1 MKLLPLGIQTFSDIV
16 NGGYL
21 YIDKTG
27 YIPELITTHRY
38 AFLSRPRRFGK
49 SLFLSTLHEFFSGN
63 RELFK
68 GLALYDH
75 PDWQKYPVIHLD
87 LSDMSTDGFEAFR
100 KSLLRT
106 ISSICE
112 EHGLTPDTEDV
123 SDLFS
128 TLISELARKHD
139 RKVVILIDEFDK
151 PITDN
156 IGQPEIALLIRDLLR
171 SFFGRMK
178 GNDRHIRFALMTGVS
193 KFAKVSLFSG
203 LNQISDISLD
213 PRFSAML
220 GYTQDDLESSFSDRI
235 PEMAVNMNMLKD
247 DLLSEIR
254 SWYNGYS
261 WDGKVRL
268 YNPYSILSLFNLGR
282 FENFWYQ
289 TGSPTFLYSALK
301 TQNYTPEDL
310 DDLRVE
316 SAVLDNIEISE
327 LNTAALFFQTGY
339 LSIKE
344 IEFDGVT
351 PLYRLGY
358 PNREVK
364 QSFFR
369 SLFIDLLDI
378 KTVSV
383 LSAASD
389 LRDSLRNGEPGKFES
404 ILKSLFAR
412 IPSNLYIEEE
422 KYFHSL
428 FMMIMY
434 LCGIDAAAEVNT
446 NVGRIDGV
454 IEFDDLLYIVEFK
467 YSHSPEK
474 GLEQILKKKYYE
486 RYLNSSK
493 EIFLLGVGITRE
505 SVRIATVK
513 VK

>member
-1 MKLLPLGIQTFSDIV
+1 MKLLPLGIQTFSDII

-27 YIPELITTHRY
+27 YIPDLVTKHRY

-63 RELFK
+63 KELFK
-68 GLALYDH
+68 GLDLYTH
-75 PDWQKYPVIHLD
+75 PDWQEFPVVHLD

-100 KSLLRT
+100 RSLLRT
-106 ISSICE
+106 ISSIYE
-112 EHGLTPDTEDV
+112 EHGLSPDTDDV

-128 TLISELARKHD
+128 TLIAELAKRKD
-139 RKVVILIDEFDK
+139 KKVVILIDEYDK

-156 IGQPEIALLIRDLLR
+156 IDHPETALLIRDLLR

-220 GYTQDDLESSFSDRI
+220 GYTQEDIEFSFYERI
-235 PEMAVNMNMLKD
+235 SEMAGMLELPVSA
-247 DLLSEIR
+247 LLAEIK
-254 SWYNGYS
+254 SWYDGYS

-289 TGSPTFLYSALK
+289 TGSPAFLYNALK
-301 TQNYTPEDL
+301 TQNYTPEAL
-310 DDLRVE
+310 EDLRVE

-344 IEFDGVT
+344 VEYDGVT

-369 SLFIDLLDI
+369 SLFIDLLDL
-378 KTVSV
+378 KTASV
-383 LSAASD
+383 VSAASD
-389 LRDSLRNGEPGKFES
+389 IREFLRNGETGKFEA
-404 ILKSLFAR
+404 ILRSLFAK
-412 IPSNLYIEEE
+412 IPSILYIGEE

-434 LCGIDAAAEVNT
+434 LCGIEASAEVNT

-454 IEFDDLLYIVEFK
+454 LEFDDLLYIVEFK
-467 YSHSPEK
+467 YSQAPEK
-474 GLEQILKKKYYE
+474 GLDQILQKKYYE
-486 RYLNSSK
+486 RYLDSPK
-493 EIFLLGVGITRE
+493 KIVLLGVGIDRE
-505 SVRIATVK
+505 SVKVASIEVK
-513 VK
+513 

>member
-1 MKLLPLGIQTFSDIV
+1 VKLLPLGIQTFSDII

-27 YIPELITTHRY
+27 YIPALVTNHRY

-49 SLFLSTLHEFFSGN
+49 SLFLSTLHEFFNGN

-75 PDWQKYPVIHLD
+75 PDWQTYPVIHLD
-87 LSDMSTDGFEAFR
+87 LSDMSTDGFESFR

-112 EHGLTPDTEDV
+112 EHGLTPDTGDV
-123 SDLFS
+123 ADLFS
-128 TLISELARKHD
+128 TLISELAKRHD
-139 RKVVILIDEFDK
+139 KKVVILIDEYDK

-156 IGQPEIALLIRDLLR
+156 IARPETALLIRDLLR

-178 GNDRHIRFALMTGVS
+178 GNDRYIRFALMTGVS

-220 GYTQDDLESSFSDRI
+220 GYTQEDLEFSFSERI
-235 PEMAVNMNMLKD
+235 SEMTEKINMRKGA
-247 DLLSEIR
+247 LLSEIR

-261 WDGKVRL
+261 WDGKIRL
-268 YNPYSILSLFNLGR
+268 YNPYSILNLFNLGR

-289 TGSPTFLYSALK
+289 TGSPSFLYSALK

-310 DDLRVE
+310 ENLRVE

-344 IEFDGVT
+344 IEYDGVT

-369 SLFIDLLDI
+369 SLFIDLLDL

-383 LSAASD
+383 MSAASD
-389 LRDSLRNGEPGKFES
+389 IRDCLRNGETGKFEA
-404 ILKSLFAR
+404 ILSSLFAK
-412 IPSNLYIEEE
+412 IPSVLYIGEER
-422 KYFHSL
+422 YFHSL

-434 LCGIDAAAEVNT
+434 LCGIEASAEVNT

-454 IEFDDLLYIVEFK
+454 LEFEDLLYIVEFK
-467 YSHSPEK
+467 YSQTPEK
-474 GLEQILKKKYYE
+474 GLDQIIKKKYYE

-493 EIFLLGVGITRE
+493 RILLLGVGITRE
-505 SVRIATVK
+505 AVK
-513 VK
+513 VASIEVK

>member
-1 MKLLPLGIQTFSDIV
+1 MKLLPLGIQTFSDII

-27 YIPELITTHRY
+27 YIPDLVTTHRY

-75 PDWQKYPVIHLD
+75 ADWQKYPVLHLD
-87 LSDMSTDGFEAFR
+87 LSDMSTNGFEAFR

-106 ISSICE
+106 ISSIYE
-112 EHGLTPDTEDV
+112 EHGLTPDTDDV
-123 SDLFS
+123 ADLFS
-128 TLISELARKHD
+128 TLIAGLSKKHD
-139 RKVVILIDEFDK
+139 KRVVILIDEYDK

-156 IGQPEIALLIRDLLR
+156 IDQPETALLIRDLLR

-178 GNDRHIRFALMTGVS
+178 GNDRHIRFALLTGVS

-213 PRFSAML
+213 PRFSTLL
-220 GYTQDDLESSFSDRI
+220 GYTQDDLESSFSERI
-235 PEMAVNMNMLKD
+235 PELAQTIDMPKD
-247 DLLSEIR
+247 ALLSEIR

-261 WDGKVRL
+261 WDGKVSL

-289 TGSPTFLYSALK
+289 TGSPSFLYNALK

-310 DDLRVE
+310 EGLRVE

-344 IEFDGVT
+344 IEYDGVT

-369 SLFIDLLDI
+369 SLFIELLDL

-383 LSAASD
+383 MSAASAI
-389 LRDSLRNGEPGKFES
+389 RDSLRNGKTGKFET
-404 ILKSLFAR
+404 ILQSLFAR
-412 IPSNLYIEEE
+412 IPSTLYIEEE
-422 KYFHSL
+422 RYFHSL
-428 FMMIMY
+428 FIMTMY
-434 LCGIDAAAEVNT
+434 LCGVESSAEVST

-454 IEFDDLLYIVEFK
+454 LEFDDLLYIIEFK
-467 YSHSPEK
+467 YSQPPEK
-474 GLEQILKKKYYE
+474 GLDQILRKKYYE
-486 RYLNSSK
+486 RFLNSGK
-493 EIFLLGVGITRE
+493 RIVLLGVGITRD
-505 SVRIATVK
+505 TVK
-513 VK
+513 IASIEIK